1 MHRVIAAVLA
11 VATCATSAQA
21 QTQSSAVPAEA
32 GPFTLEQALEAA
44 GASSPN
50 VEAADAGLRGA
61 GATRTI
67 AGLRPN
73 PEVQIQVE
81 NVGGTGQYTGTQ
93 SAETTVGMAL
103 PIELGGKRSARI
115 AVADSQI
122 GRARIE
128 RAMVVADLRE
138 QVTLAYIDAVAAEL
152 RLEIARQRADFAN
165 QSYRAA
171 SVRVTAGAASPIEQ
185 QRADVERLNA
195 NVALEQAKREAD
207 LTRTNLSRLIGQPVT
222 GPLDTSWF
230 DRVGNY
236 GPNLELAIG
245 DTLDVAA
252 ATADVGTASASVR
265 LARAQRM
272 PDVTLTAGARRLT
285 ASNDTA
291 AIFGVSIPLPLFN
304 GGRASVGLA
313 EAQLQQS
320 EARQRAA
327 TRDAERAVGTA
338 RAELANAEASARA
351 AGGPALTAATEAAR
365 IARIG
370 YAQGK
375 FGQLDLLEAERTLA
389 STKTAT
395 VDAVVAYHKAQA
407 RLTRLLTPAPAD
419 AGGAE

>member
-1 MHRVIAAVLA
+1 
-11 VATCATSAQA
+11 
-21 QTQSSAVPAEA
+21 
-32 GPFTLEQALEAA
+32 
-44 GASSPN
+44 
-50 VEAADAGLRGA
+50 
-61 GATRTI
+61 
-67 AGLRPN
+67 
-73 PEVQIQVE
+73 
-81 NVGGTGQYTGTQ
+81 
-93 SAETTVGMAL
+93 
-103 PIELGGKRSARI
+103 
-115 AVADSQI
+115 
-122 GRARIE
+122 
-128 RAMVVADLRE
+128 VVADLRE

-171 SVRVTAGAASPIEQ
+171 SARVTAGAASPIEQ

-195 NVALEQAKREAD
+195 DVALEQAKREAD
-207 LTRTNLSRLIGQPVT
+207 LTRSSLSRLIGQPVT
-222 GPLDTSWF
+222 GAFDTSWF

-236 GPNLELAIG
+236 GPSPEVAIAS
-245 DTLDVAA
+245 TLDVAA
-252 ATADVGTASASVR
+252 ATADVGTASALVR

-304 GGRASVGLA
+304 TGRASVSLA

-327 TRDAERAVGTA
+327 VLDAERAVARA
-338 RAELANAEASARA
+338 RAELANAEASAHA
-351 AGGPALTAATEAAR
+351 AGGPALSAATEAAR

-395 VDAVVAYHKAQA
+395 VDAVVAYHKAEA
-407 RLTRLLTPAPAD
+407 RLVRLLTPVPAD

>member
-1 MHRVIAAVLA
+1 MHRIIAAVLA
-11 VATCATSAQA
+11 AATCATIAQA
-21 QTQSSAVPAEA
+21 QTQSAALA
-32 GPFTLEQALEAA
+32 AGGPFTLERALEAA

-50 VEAADAGLRGA
+50 IEAADAGLRGA
-61 GATRTI
+61 GEARTI

-73 PEVQIQVE
+73 PEVQVQVE
-81 NVGGTGQYTGTQ
+81 NVGGTGQYRGTQ

-115 AVADSQI
+115 AVADSQT

-128 RAMVVADLRE
+128 RAIVVADLRE

-171 SVRVTAGAASPIEQ
+171 SARVTAGAASPIEQ

-195 NVALEQAKREAD
+195 DVALEQAKREAG
-207 LTRTNLSRLIGQPVT
+207 LTRSSLSRLIGQPVT
-222 GPLDTSWF
+222 GAFDTSWF

-236 GPNLELAIG
+236 GPSPEVAIAS
-245 DTLDVAA
+245 TLDVAA
-252 ATADVGTASASVR
+252 ATADVGTASALVR

-304 GGRASVGLA
+304 TGRASVSLA

-327 TRDAERAVGTA
+327 VLDAERAVARA
-338 RAELANAEASARA
+338 RAELANAEASAHA
-351 AGGPALTAATEAAR
+351 AGGPALSAATEAAR

-395 VDAVVAYHKAQA
+395 VDAVVAYHKAEA
-407 RLTRLLTPAPAD
+407 RLVRLLTPVPAD

>member
-1 MHRVIAAVLA
+1 MHRVIAAVMA

-21 QTQSSAVPAEA
+21 QSQPAAAPAEV
-32 GPFTLEQALEAA
+32 GPFTLERALEAA
-44 GASSPN
+44 GASSPSI
-50 VEAADAGLRGA
+50 EAADAGLRGA
-61 GATRTI
+61 GAARTV

-73 PEVQIQVE
+73 PEFQVQVE
-81 NVGGTGQYTGTQ
+81 NVGGTGQYRGTQ

-122 GRARIE
+122 GRAGIE
-128 RAMVVADLRE
+128 RAIVVADLRE

-152 RLEIARQRADFAN
+152 RLEIATQRANFAN
-165 QSYRAA
+165 EGYRAA

-185 QRADVERLNA
+185 QRADVERVNA
-195 NVALEQAKREAD
+195 NVALEQTRREAD
-207 LTRTNLSRLIGQPVT
+207 LTRGSLSRLIGQPVT

-236 GPNLELAIG
+236 GPNLDVAIA
-245 DTLDVAA
+245 DTLNVAA
-252 ATADVGTASASVR
+252 ATADVGTAGASVR
-265 LARAQRM
+265 LARAQRV
-272 PDVTLTAGARRLT
+272 PDVTLTAGAKRLS

-304 GGRASVGLA
+304 SGRASVSLA

-320 EARQRAA
+320 EARQRA
-327 TRDAERAVGTA
+327 TVLDAEREVASA
-338 RAELANAEASARA
+338 RSELANAEASARS
-351 AGGPALTAATEAAR
+351 AGGPALAAATEAAR

-375 FGQLDLLEAERTLA
+375 FGQLDLLDAERTLA
-389 STKTAT
+389 NTKTAT

-407 RLTRLLTPAPAD
+407 RLTRLLTPAPTN

>member
-1 MHRVIAAVLA
+1 MHRIIAAVLA
-11 VATCATSAQA
+11 AATCATIAQA
-21 QTQSSAVPAEA
+21 QTQSAALA
-32 GPFTLEQALEAA
+32 AGGPFTLERALEAA

-50 VEAADAGLRGA
+50 IEAADAGLRGA
-61 GATRTI
+61 GEARTL

-73 PEVQIQVE
+73 PEVQVQVE
-81 NVGGTGQYTGTQ
+81 NVGGTGQYRGTQ

-115 AVADSQI
+115 AVADSQT

-128 RAMVVADLRE
+128 RAIVVADLRE

-171 SVRVTAGAASPIEQ
+171 SARVTAGAASPIEQ

-195 NVALEQAKREAD
+195 DVALEQAKREAS
-207 LTRTNLSRLIGQPVT
+207 LTRSSLSRLIGRPVT
-222 GPLDTSWF
+222 EAFDTSWF

-236 GPNLELAIG
+236 GPSPEVAIAS
-245 DTLDVAA
+245 TLDVAA

-291 AIFGVSIPLPLFN
+291 VIFGVSIPLPLFN
-304 GGRASVGLA
+304 TGRASVSLA

-327 TRDAERAVGTA
+327 VLDAERAVA
-338 RAELANAEASARA
+338 RARTELANAEASARA
-351 AGGPALTAATEAAR
+351 AGGPALSAATEAAR

-389 STKTAT
+389 STKTAI
-395 VDAVVAYHKAQA
+395 VDAVVAYHKAEA
-407 RLTRLLTPAPAD
+407 RLVRLLTPVPAD